1 MKKFTV
7 KKSAGVT
14 VTLRT
19 LARDFGAGKKG
30 EVALILNPKL
40 YGSQGKNWL
49 GGRTYKD
56 KSAAIAAAKAA
67 GEPNSDMGLAGS
79 NRAPDWPPGDARSRP
94 RLHAHWKRS
103 SCRNAGRP

>member
-67 GEPNSDMGLAGS
+67 GATI
-79 NRAPDWPPGDARSRP
+79 AA
-94 RLHAHWKRS
+94 
-103 SCRNAGRP
+103 